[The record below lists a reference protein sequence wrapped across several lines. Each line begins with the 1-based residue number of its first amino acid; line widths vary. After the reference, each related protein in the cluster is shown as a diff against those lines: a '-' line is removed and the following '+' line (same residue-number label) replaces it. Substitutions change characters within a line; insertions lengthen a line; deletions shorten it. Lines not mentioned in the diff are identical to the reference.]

1 MTIAEMLSGGDRR
14 SPGRSGEAV
23 ALVEEKPELFAE
35 VVECLWHEDPVVR
48 MRAADAMEKATVCAP
63 ELLRPFKRELLGL
76 MEEATQQEVRWHLA
90 LMVSRLALT
99 AAERRRAVAA
109 LRTYLE
115 DRSSIVKTFAMQ
127 GLADLAV
134 QDGTLRE
141 ETVELLRVLTR
152 TGTAAMRA
160 RGRKLLQRLG

>member
-1 MTIAEMLSGGDRR
+1 
-14 SPGRSGEAV
+14 
-23 ALVEEKPELFAE
+23 
-35 VVECLWHEDPVVR
+35 
-48 MRAADAMEKATVCAP
+48 
-63 ELLRPFKRELLGL
+63 
-76 MEEATQQEVRWHLA
+76 
-90 LMVSRLALT
+90 MVSRLALT